1 MKKFIF
7 FSIFLLAIGAL
18 WFYIEMGT
26 QNFVDS
32 LGHPPQPTAE
42 TTPESL
48 SIPAAP
54 ELETTVPSDTS
65 VQEDIETE
73 TSDDVA
79 INKPK
84 SSFDWTA
91 DDDPTLTPEQTDPF
105 TDFITEYQAKERG
118 TWIGDPDEMDPKAL
132 HNATY
137 NQLIERFGDIPAV
150 HTVMDY
156 EWKWNNNIDISIEG
170 EIEWLEALMEIFPS
184 ESNRK
189 TLAYYKWL
197 YPRGSSPED
206 IGNLT
211 ASDIEHLRSI
221 GISVETNFTDD
232 GYEVT
237 ISTQ

>member
-1 MKKFIF
+1 MKKLIF
-7 FSIFLLAIGAL
+7 LAISLLAIGAL
-18 WFYIEMGT
+18 WFYVEIDT

-32 LGHPPQPTAE
+32 LGQPPQPMAE
-42 TTPESL
+42 PVPESP
-48 SIPAAP
+48 STPSAS
-54 ELETTVPSDTS
+54 ELETMFPSEGSEKDDT
-65 VQEDIETE
+65 ETE
-73 TSDDVA
+73 ASVDVA
-79 INKPK
+79 NEKPK
-84 SSFDWTA
+84 ANFNWTTDGDTA
-91 DDDPTLTPEQTDPF
+91 LEPAQTDPF
-105 TDFITEYQAKERG
+105 TDFITDFQAKERD
-118 TWIGDPDEMDPKAL
+118 TWIGDPDEMDPEEL

-156 EWKWNNNIDISIEG
+156 EWKWNNNIEISIEG

-184 ESNRK
+184 ESSRK

-206 IGNLT
+206 IGNIT
-211 ASDIEHLRSI
+211 ASDIKHLRSM
-221 GISVETNFTDD
+221 GISVETNLTND